1 MGHSTQRIY
10 RVGALLLDLDEPA
23 KILARTRKPIL
34 EPEMEF
40 EKRGLVPNV
49 VFPEGAVIRDGDLLT
64 YYGGADRVSCV
75 AKAQFDDFLDE
86 LERGT

>member
-1 MGHSTQRIY
+1 
-10 RVGALLLDLDEPA
+10 
-23 KILARTRKPIL
+23 
-34 EPEMEF
+34 MEF

>member
-1 MGHSTQRIY
+1 
-10 RVGALLLDLDEPA
+10 
-23 KILARTRKPIL
+23 
-34 EPEMEF
+34 MEF

-75 AKAQFDDFLDE
+75 AKAQIDDFLDE
-86 LERGT
+86 MERGT

>member
-1 MGHSTQRIY
+1 VQRIY

-86 LERGT
+86 LERDT